1 MRCYITVEV
10 RYYKQVMKKW
20 HCLLVSNFSIANIFS
35 IADNVTA
42 LFRNVTIMSYITIVT
57 NVSVV
62 NKKIYKGK
70 KKDLN
75 RRMV

>member
-20 HCLLVSNFSIANIFS
+20 HFSLVSNFSIVNIFC

-42 LFRNVTIMSYITIVT
+42 LFLAM
-57 NVSVV
+57 
-62 NKKIYKGK
+62 
-70 KKDLN
+70 LLL
-75 RRMV
+75 